1 MRGVNMKLEIDGMH
15 CQSCKI
21 LIEDALE
28 DVGIESNVNVEKGY
42 VDVSLNGKTLSLIKK
57 VIEEEGYQVK

>member
-1 MRGVNMKLEIDGMH
+1 MKLEIDGMH